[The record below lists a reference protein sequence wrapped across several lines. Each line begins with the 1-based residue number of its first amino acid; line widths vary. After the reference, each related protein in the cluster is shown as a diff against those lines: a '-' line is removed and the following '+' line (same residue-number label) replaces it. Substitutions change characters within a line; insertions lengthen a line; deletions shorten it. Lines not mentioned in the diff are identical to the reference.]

1 MNENLEP
8 QALYKRVKAL
18 FGVKSN
24 LEILPPDEEE
34 SPYVSV
40 GEIGTFDV
48 DIPQVSTNEPEDQKE
63 YWLTTPNS
71 TFGGRCP
78 KEYLYGSQDQRTFLA
93 SILSS
98 LEDGAFS

>member
-1 MNENLEP
+1 MSENLEP
-8 QALYKRVKAL
+8 QVLYKRVKAL

-24 LEILPPDEEE
+24 LEIQPPDED

-48 DIPQVSTNEPEDQKE
+48 DIPRVSTNEPEDQTE
-63 YWLTTPNS
+63 YWLTTANS

-78 KEYLYGSQDQRTFLA
+78 KEYLYGSQDQRSFLA

>member
-1 MNENLEP
+1 MSEDLEP

-18 FGVKSN
+18 FGVKSS
-24 LEILPPDEEE
+24 LEIQPPDED
-34 SPYVSV
+34 SPYFSD
-40 GEIGTFDV
+40 GEIGTFEV
-48 DIPQVSTNEPEDQKE
+48 DIPHVSTVEPEDQTE

-71 TFGGRCP
+71 TFSGRCP
-78 KEYLYGSQDQRTFLA
+78 KEFLYGTADQRAFLA

>member
-8 QALYKRVKAL
+8 QELYKRVKTL
-18 FGVKSN
+18 FGVKNN
-24 LEILPPDEEE
+24 LEFQPPDED
-34 SPYVSV
+34 SPYVA
-40 GEIGTFDV
+40 GGKIGTFEV
-48 DIPQVSTNEPEDQKE
+48 DIPHVSTTEPEDQTE

-78 KEYLYGSQDQRTFLA
+78 KEYLYGSHDQRTFLA